1 MTLRLCTFLLAVT
14 LSAAPLS
21 AQNTASTESIV
32 ATVAA
37 KSANA
42 LALIRVRLHDEMM
55 TGNVEGLGFCVAADG
70 EKALLITLALDPR
83 INSQTISAIDVVVPG
98 FDGTLKGKF
107 RSADPVSGIA
117 FIDVEGPFKWN
128 AIQFEPTADLSAG
141 KLVASA
147 ALLDANLGYEPFY
160 GVGYVS
166 SILQIPGRT
175 AFVTG
180 GSLTNVG
187 SPVFNQQGRAIGI
200 VQQQLP
206 MIQQIVSGDQP
217 RNIAVRSMHES
228 RYFVPVEEFIEVL
241 QDPPAPGK
249 RPASGLRT
257 DRALRVPAVVWAGD
271 DGLALA
277 VGGPTG
283 LGVDGLHHLGGA
295 VARNRDV
302 GAPVAFGVVRHRYA
316 VDGER
321 ATGSVGV
328 GDGPRDKLL
337 C

>member
-249 RPASGLRT
+249 RLPWIGVLEYAPAPKDLL
-257 DRALRVPAVVWAGD
+257 DALNLKQPAVMAVKIDPEGPAARAGLEPKD
-271 DGLALA
+271 IIIALN
-277 VGGPTG
+277 GKP
-283 LGVDGLHHLGGA
+283 
-295 VARNRDV
+295 
-302 GAPVAFGVVRHRYA
+302 
-316 VDGER
+316 
-321 ATGSVGV
+321 
-328 GDGPRDKLL
+328 
-337 C
+337 